1 MISPNGVLR
10 KLRDKKPVFG
20 PLINFS
26 SPWFVD
32 VMGATGFDFVL
43 LDAEHG
49 PLSLESAEQMI
60 RAAESAGM
68 TPLVRVPAN
77 VPHEILRFLD
87 VGAMGVQVPQL
98 NSAADARAA
107 ANAVRFPP
115 RGTRGLATLPR
126 AGGYG
131 IGPSAPDYIEIAN
144 REVVLMAMVETREGV
159 ENIDAIAGTDG
170 VDIIAI
176 GPGDLSA
183 SLGFQGDRNAPAVRE
198 AVEHVVERAHAHG
211 RWVSLPATD
220 IDGAR
225 ALVKRGVE
233 IVQLMPAAWLN
244 RLGKHFL
251 SEVRA

>member
-1 MISPNGVLR
+1 MISANGVLR
-10 KLRDKKPVFG
+10 KLRDKQAVFG

-32 VMGATGFDFVL
+32 VVGATGFDFVL

-49 PLSLESAEQMI
+49 PLSLESTEQMI

-87 VGAMGVQVPQL
+87 IGAMGVQVPQL
-98 NSAADARAA
+98 NSAADAKAA

-144 REVVLMAMVETREGV
+144 REIVLMAMVETREGV

-183 SLGFQGDRNAPAVRE
+183 SLGFQGDRSAPAVRD
-198 AVEHVVERAHAHG
+198 AVEHVIERAHAHG

-220 IDGAR
+220 IDSAR
-225 ALVKRGVE
+225 ALVKRGIE
-233 IVQLMPAAWLN
+233 IVQLMPAAWLS
-244 RLGKHFL
+244 RLGKQFL

>member
-1 MISPNGVLR
+1 MISPNRVLR
-10 KLRDKKPVFG
+10 KLRDKEPVFG

-32 VMGATGFDFVL
+32 VVGATGFDFVL

-49 PLSLESAEQMI
+49 PLSLETTEQMI
-60 RAAESAGM
+60 RAAESAGV

-87 VGAMGVQVPQL
+87 IGAMGVQVPQL

-126 AGGYG
+126 AAGYG
-131 IGPSAPDYIEIAN
+131 IGPSAPEYIEIAN
-144 REVVLMAMVETREGV
+144 REIVLLAMVETREGV

-170 VDIIAI
+170 VDIVAI

-183 SLGFQGDRNAPAVRE
+183 SLGFQGDRSAPAVRE
-198 AVEHVVERAHAHG
+198 AVEHVIERSHAHG

-220 IDGAR
+220 IDSAR
-225 ALVKRGVE
+225 VLVKRGVE
-233 IVQLMPAAWLN
+233 MVQLMPAAWLN
-244 RLGKHFL
+244 RLGKDFL

>member
-1 MISPNGVLR
+1 MISPSGLLR
-10 KLRDKKPVFG
+10 KLRDKVPVFG

-32 VMGATGFDFVL
+32 VVGATGFDFVL

-49 PLSLESAEQMI
+49 PLSPESTEQMI
-60 RAAESAGM
+60 RAAESAGI

-87 VGAMGVQVPQL
+87 IGAMGVQVPQL
-98 NSAADARAA
+98 STAADATAA
-107 ANAVRFPP
+107 ANAVRFTP

-126 AGGYG
+126 ASGYG
-131 IGPSAPDYIEIAN
+131 IGPGAPEYIEIAN
-144 REVVLMAMVETREGV
+144 REIVLMAMVETREGV
-159 ENIDAIAGTDG
+159 ENIDAIAGTEG

-183 SLGFQGDRNAPAVRE
+183 SLGFKGDRSVPALRE
-198 AVEHVVERAHAHG
+198 AVEHVIERAHAHG

-220 IDGAR
+220 IDSAR

-233 IVQLMPAAWLN
+233 IVQLMPAAWLS

-251 SEVRA
+251 SEVRS

>member
-1 MISPNGVLR
+1 MISPNGVLCT
-10 KLRDKKPVFG
+10 LRDKKRVFG

-32 VMGATGFDFVL
+32 IVGATGFDFVL
-43 LDAEHG
+43 LDAEHR
-49 PLSLESAEQMI
+49 PLSLETTKQMI
-60 RAAESAGM
+60 RAAESAGV

-77 VPHEILRFLD
+77 IPHEILGFLD
-87 VGAMGVQVPQL
+87 IGAMGVQVPQL
-98 NSAADARAA
+98 NCAADARAT
-107 ANAVRFPP
+107 ANVVRFPP
-115 RGTRGLATLPR
+115 CGTRGLATLPR

-144 REVVLMAMVETREGV
+144 REIVLMAMVETREGV
-159 ENIDAIAGTDG
+159 ENIDAIAGTGG

-176 GPGDLSA
+176 GPGDLPA
-183 SLGFQGDRNAPAVRE
+183 SFGFQCDRSVSPVRE
-198 AVEHVVERAHAHG
+198 AVEHVIERSHAHG

-220 IDGAR
+220 IDSAR

-251 SEVRA
+251 SEVGA

>member
-1 MISPNGVLR
+1 MISANSVLR
-10 KLRDKKPVFG
+10 KLRNNEPVFG

-32 VMGATGFDFVL
+32 VVGATGFDFVL

-49 PLSLESAEQMI
+49 PLSLESTEQMI
-60 RAAESAGM
+60 RAAESAGI

-87 VGAMGVQVPQL
+87 IGAMGVQVPQL

-115 RGTRGLATLPR
+115 HGTRGLATLPR
-126 AGGYG
+126 AAGYG

-144 REVVLMAMVETREGV
+144 REIVLMAMVETREGV
-159 ENIDAIAGTDG
+159 ENIDAIAAMEG

-183 SLGFQGDRNAPAVRE
+183 SLGFQGDRSAPAVRD
-198 AVEHVVERAHAHG
+198 ALEHVIERSHANG

-220 IDGAR
+220 IDSAR

-233 IVQLMPAAWLN
+233 MVQLMPAAWMN
-244 RLGKHFL
+244 GLGKHFL

>member
-10 KLRDKKPVFG
+10 KLRDKQTVFG

-32 VMGATGFDFVL
+32 VIGATGFDFVL

-49 PLSLESAEQMI
+49 PMSLESTEQMI

-77 VPHEILRFLD
+77 VPYEILRFLD
-87 VGAMGVQVPQL
+87 IGAMGVQVPQL
-98 NSAADARAA
+98 NSAADAKAA
-107 ANAVRFPP
+107 ASAVRFPP

-131 IGPSAPDYIEIAN
+131 IGPTAPEYIEIAN
-144 REVVLMAMVETREGV
+144 REIVLMAMVETREGV
-159 ENIDAIAGTDG
+159 ENIDAIAGTEG

-183 SLGFQGDRNAPAVRE
+183 SMGFHGDRSAPAVRE

-211 RWVSLPATD
+211 RWVSLPAAD
-220 IDGAR
+220 IESAR
-225 ALVKRGVE
+225 ALVTRGIE
-233 IVQLMPAAWLN
+233 IVQLMPAAWIS

-251 SEVRA
+251 SEVRT

>member
-1 MISPNGVLR
+1 MISENRILR
-10 KLRDKKPVFG
+10 KVRDKVPVFG

-32 VMGATGFDFVL
+32 VVGATGFDFVL

-77 VPHEILRFLD
+77 VPYEILRFLD
-87 VGAMGVQVPQL
+87 IGAMGVQVPQL
-98 NSAADARAA
+98 NSAADAKTA

-131 IGPSAPDYIEIAN
+131 IGPSAPEYIEMAN
-144 REVVLMAMVETREGV
+144 REIVLMAMVETREGV
-159 ENIDAIAGTDG
+159 EHIDAIADTEG

-183 SLGFQGDRNAPAVRE
+183 SMGFQGDRNAPAVRD
-198 AVEHVVERAHAHG
+198 AVDHVIERAHAHG

-220 IDGAR
+220 IDSAVRWSSEAWKSFNSCLG
-225 ALVKRGVE
+225 RGC
-233 IVQLMPAAWLN
+233 IASAST
-244 RLGKHFL
+244 F
-251 SEVRA
+251 